1 MSAFRILGP
10 VELWHAGERIPT
22 SGPRQ
27 VALLAYLLLHSNR
40 AVSREQLHEALW
52 PGQEA
57 AGAAKRVNVAVAR
70 LRAVLEPLRRD
81 GGGAPVLRTVT
92 GGYVLAVAEG
102 ELDASVFAREVEHG
116 RADLDDGRPGDASA
130 RLRAAL
136 ALWVGPALADVAN
149 EDFAVAEV
157 RRLDDLLLLARE
169 LRIEADLELGRH
181 QDVTGELLRLSGE
194 HPEREGLCR
203 QLMLALYRS
212 GRQSEALETYQRL
225 RTHLSDELGLEPG
238 PALKRMQQAILDQ
251 APWLDRLRSGGPA
264 IADPVARSDAEQN
277 APGAEDPGA
286 RVPLPPA
293 LSAAAASAFVGRDD
307 ACALLELGL
316 ARAAAGERRVLLVC
330 GPPGIGKTRLSAEL
344 AARAWHGGAVVLH
357 GRCDEEMLLAHQP
370 FVEALRHYVAACDPT
385 LLASQLRLISGELRR
400 LVPELGERVPELAQP
415 LAGDPEGA
423 RHRLFEGVAG
433 LLSEIAQ
440 RRPLLLVLD
449 DLQWADDATLLLL
462 KYVARHPRAS
472 KLAVA
477 GTYRDAELAS
487 DHPLRGLVADLGRE
501 GLVERVELAPLDEPA
516 VFELV
521 GSHVGGGA
529 SEALGR
535 AVFER
540 TEGNPFF
547 VVETL
552 RNLAESG
559 DESAPAGRLPL
570 PESVVSLVTR
580 RIGRLGGDVAR
591 VIATASVLGQQ
602 FELEILARLCGDDH
616 DALLDALE
624 RAARA
629 QLVHEAAGEIGRY
642 AFAHALIRDVAYQSL
657 SGARRARL
665 HQRAGAAI
673 EAASADPD
681 ASVAELAHHLGL
693 STSPADLDRAIEYA
707 TRAGRLAVELPAYE
721 QAVAHFDD
729 ALGLLARC
737 GADRPLQRCEL
748 MISRGEAELMAGEPS
763 HRQTL
768 LHGARLADDLGER
781 TLLARAALASN
792 RGFNSSALGVDDA
805 WVQIVDAAL
814 RRLAG
819 EDSATHASLLAL
831 LAVELIAGSDWRRR
845 SRLADDAVAMA
856 RRVGDPVTLAQVLA
870 MGSVARWPWTIA
882 ERVAE
887 LDEALRL
894 ADASGAPLVAAR
906 AAYFAC
912 DVALEAGD
920 LERADWMLARVE
932 ALVGELRQPAL
943 AWSLAVARG
952 KRATVTAT
960 PAEAEALAFAG
971 LDVGL
976 KASQPDAGIW
986 FLGGLLSARFLR
998 GTLGEGEPNLAALF
1012 AEPGSA
1018 PPPGDGFTPS
1028 ESMPLLIAA
1037 ANAMMQSEIGCDAR
1051 RYVDVVAGAFDDL
1064 PRDFTTLPILAFC
1077 AVACARL
1084 GDRVAARRVHAELEP
1099 FAGLFVNTGGSWFGA
1114 VDHHLALL
1122 RAASGATAD
1131 ADAAFAA
1138 ADAGYERLG
1147 ADAWRARC
1155 RIDWARSLLER
1166 GAPDDRRRAGDMLA
1180 GALAA
1185 AGELDLPVVAR
1196 EASELRAVC
1205 EA

>member
-1 MSAFRILGP
+1 MSAFRVLGP
-10 VELWHAGERIPT
+10 VELWHADERLRT

-27 VALLAYLLLHSNR
+27 VALLAYLLLHANR
-40 AVSREQLHEALW
+40 MVSREQLHEALW
-52 PGQEA
+52 PGQA
-57 AGAAKRVNVAVAR
+57 ADGAAKRVHVAVAR
-70 LRAVLEPLRRD
+70 LRAVLEPLRGD
-81 GGGAPVLRTVT
+81 AGGAPVLRTVT
-92 GGYVLAVAEG
+92 GGYILAVTEG
-102 ELDASVFAREVEHG
+102 ELDAGVFAREVEHA
-116 RADLDDGRPGDASA
+116 RSELDAGRPGEASA

-136 ALWVGPALADVAN
+136 ALWTGSAFADVAS
-149 EDFAVAEV
+149 EDFAVAEI
-157 RRLDDLLLLARE
+157 RRLDDLRLLARE

-181 QDVTGELLRLSGE
+181 QDVTGELLRLGGE

-212 GRQSEALETYQRL
+212 GRQSEALETYQRV
-225 RTHLSDELGLEPG
+225 RRHLAAELGLEPG
-238 PALKRMQQAILDQ
+238 PALQRMQQAILDQ
-251 APWLDRLRSGGPA
+251 APWLDRPRSGAPA

-277 APGAEDPGA
+277 ARGAEDPA
-286 RVPLPPA
+286 IPLPGA
-293 LSAAAASAFVGRDD
+293 LSAAAASAFVGRVD

-472 KLAVA
+472 KLAVV

-521 GSHVGGGA
+521 GSHAGGGA
-529 SEALGR
+529 SDALRR

-559 DESAPAGRLPL
+559 DESAPAGQLPL
-570 PESVVSLVTR
+570 PQSVVSLVTR
-580 RIGRLGGDVAR
+580 RIGRLGGDVTR

-602 FELEILARLCGDDH
+602 FELDILVRLCGDDH

-629 QLVHEAAGEIGRY
+629 ELVHEVAGEIGRY

-693 STSPADLDRAIEYA
+693 SASPADLDKAIEYA
-707 TRAGRLAVELPAYE
+707 TRAGRLAIELPAYE

-737 GADRPLQRCEL
+737 AADRPLLRCEL
-748 MISRGEAELMAGEPS
+748 TISRGEAERMAGEPS
-763 HRQTL
+763 HRETL
-768 LHGARLADDLGER
+768 LRAARLADDLGER

-805 WVQIVDAAL
+805 WVEIVDAAL
-814 RRLAG
+814 RRLAS

-831 LAVELIAGSDWRRR
+831 LSVELVAGNDWRRR

-856 RRVGDPVTLAQVLA
+856 RRVGDPVTLARVLV
-870 MGSVARWPWTIA
+870 MGSVARWPWTIV

-912 DVALEAGD
+912 DAALEAGD
-920 LERADWMLARVE
+920 LERADRMLARVE
-932 ALVGELRQPAL
+932 ALVDELRQPIL
-943 AWSLAVARG
+943 SWSLAVARA
-952 KRATVTAT
+952 KRAIVGAT
-960 PAEAEALAFAG
+960 PAEAEGLAFTG

-998 GTLGEGEPNLAALF
+998 GTLGEGEPNLPALF

-1028 ESMPLLIAA
+1028 SSIPLLVAA
-1037 ANAMMQSEIGCDAR
+1037 ANAMIQSEIGRDAR

-1084 GDRVAARRVHAELEP
+1084 GDRVAAGRVQAELEP

-1122 RAASGATAD
+1122 RAAAGATAD
-1131 ADAAFAA
+1131 ADAAFAG
-1138 ADAGYERLG
+1138 ADAAYERLG

-1180 GALAA
+1180 GAYAA
-1185 AGELDLPVVAR
+1185 AGELDIPAVAR
-1196 EASELRAVC
+1196 RASELRAVC